1 MKELSLTEKSWIEL
15 RNGRIV
21 TRTQLFETKAS
32 VQPNLLQNT
41 FLLAMMESLV
51 EEPDWQ
57 LYTYICNINKIL
69 WSLEA
74 ILVEVW

>member
-51 EEPDWQ
+51 EEPD
-57 LYTYICNINKIL
+57 
-69 WSLEA
+69 
-74 ILVEVW
+74 